1 MSEELESTN
10 STLSVRTRELTNAHS
25 LKLHVRSNTCRVD
38 LDPEACNTFM
48 TKELKPAVKGH
59 AEHGV
64 FWQQIVDDRISLLTE
79 EETCEGGATDKEW
92 LSFLD

>member
-1 MSEELESTN
+1 
-10 STLSVRTRELTNAHS
+10 
-25 LKLHVRSNTCRVD
+25 
-38 LDPEACNTFM
+38 M

-59 AEHGV
+59 AEHGA